1 MIRFDLPEE
10 IRDFPKAIIYQSNEY
25 KEGQVHRPNSEIMYD
40 SSTHSSHSSGD
51 CNICVPRKWKSIYN
65 TSAGLSY
72 IYYMYALQGC
82 SAVFDLISVV
92 SLSSLGLIGLMSFRF
107 SGLSCSVL
115 SINFF
120 IIFFIYDGI

>member
-1 MIRFDLPEE
+1 
-10 IRDFPKAIIYQSNEY
+10 
-25 KEGQVHRPNSEIMYD
+25 MYD

-107 SGLSCSVL
+107 SGLSCSFL
-115 SINFF
+115 SINFLV
-120 IIFFIYDGI
+120 IFFIYDGI

>member
-1 MIRFDLPEE
+1 MNTKKAKSIAPTQKSCMILRLTA
-10 IRDFPKAIIYQSNEY
+10 RTHLAI
-25 KEGQVHRPNSEIMYD
+25 V
-40 SSTHSSHSSGD
+40 T
-51 CNICVPRKWKSIYN
+51 CVPRKWKSIYN

-107 SGLSCSVL
+107 SGLSCSFL

-120 IIFFIYDGI
+120 IIFLYMMMVCDFSSFFFQQF